1 MQSDNPPDADA
12 ERLERIRLKFP
23 AETRWDTQYDRD
35 VRFLLEQIDARDA
48 AVREA
53 REDCAQLAKAKA
65 LQQIDLREARDR
77 IAALERV
84 AKAARQLSDLPRI
97 TSDTELSGPG
107 YASRYI
113 RCEYKLREAL
123 AACDAAEPDEW
134 RPDRPGWY
142 WVMRSFEE
150 GVWVPAQWIIIDDV
164 RAWAGYAHP
173 EEIVDIGPCI
183 PPPPAPRE
191 GDGK

>member
-1 MQSDNPPDADA
+1 MTRTEALEAVAEAARNVAFPIPHPPTAEIEQLDKWEKR
-12 ERLERIRLKFP
+12 ERL
-23 AETRWDTQYDRD
+23 
-35 VRFLLEQIDARDA
+35 
-48 AVREA
+48 RE
-53 REDCAQLAKAKA
+53 
-65 LQQIDLREARDR
+65 
-77 IAALERV
+77 
-84 AKAARQLSDLPRI
+84 S
-97 TSDTELSGPG
+97 
-107 YASRYI
+107 
-113 RCEYKLREAL
+113 L

-150 GVWVPAQWIIIDDV
+150 GVWVPAQWIVIDDV

-191 GDGK
+191 GEGE